1 MTTKTLAHVAAH
13 TIAKHA
19 AKPNA
24 APQPLKLKQ
33 VLIIDSGDGAFTDAS
48 VKVKPADG
56 NPAQMVFKCI
66 DKARLLMQLAASGIK
81 PIKVVKGTK
90 HYIAFVHA
98 TDVTAALAGGKPQ
111 KSFAADHQIKF
122 LK

>member
-1 MTTKTLAHVAAH
+1 MTSKTLAHVAAH
-13 TIAKHA
+13 TVAKHTT
-19 AKPNA
+19 KPSA

-56 NPAQMVFKCI
+56 NPAQMVFKCT
-66 DKARLLMQLAASGIK
+66 DKARLLTQLAASGIT
-81 PIKVVKGTK
+81 PIKVVKGSK
-90 HYIAFVHA
+90 HFIAFVHT
-98 TDVTAALAGGKPQ
+98 TDVTKALPGNAQ
-111 KSFAADHQIKF
+111 KTFSADHKVKF